1 MRENGRFNV
10 HRKIS
15 GVYMPFCLFIRNKKT
30 VCVMLCIRTY
40 NNKSDVHV
48 HIGIWFYVCR
58 IICQICIRAMVAL
71 RMAETREDSAC
82 KVRELIFAYERQ
94 NSELEPVEFQGR
106 KRAKSI
112 GNALSYKLFREPD
125 LDIHSMVDIEKELVR
140 IEAHLNYY
148 EVYEKETHVA
158 FQEQLFNVLTTI
170 VNIVPEDHESTI
182 LKKKELINETQKL
195 ARILNA
201 KLPFG
206 GNVSTKGLRRNYS
219 SVLRKEEA
227 VVTTTSQ
234 RSYLSASQSTIN
246 ETFKSEDSLNSTR
259 DSDIFSPKVDDS
271 SSMVEGPTKEEKS
284 DTVIQETKGY
294 LPSVSRLKKF
304 FSFRRDERP
313 TVNAVPTTHPSISRS
328 QSLSV
333 KSGKYVTKN
342 YQNEQVTVSNET
354 IIPIISEEGKTD
366 DVDIIKSEESNEIKG
381 DIHHNISVSKLK
393 NMFEDVKK
401 DTDEGVGLLTKK
413 QTELR
418 TDFNILPYT
427 EANLGALR
435 LKRTIS
441 GNYMNFTGLLRKI
454 DIQKKVDLN
463 KSKSMSDLKS
473 SSYQCEE
480 TNLSNEI
487 DDDDDDDDNEDYVH
501 VSIDEVKSASEMN
514 NNILKCTET
523 HQSSTICQSQ
533 EETIQSNDEIYMPGK
548 VQILKKNFESLNT
561 STSKNNNSFK
571 YTSED
576 INHII
581 HRTIDPIPNSDST
594 KEPVLKVPIQLRTG
608 WIDHSLH
615 EESSEDDVSHIIHRT
630 IDPIPNT
637 NNEQEEPILKVP
649 IQLRGFP
656 VHNETTTNIET
667 EEVEWNTP
675 KVTNSDVER
684 TVVDFPQSR
693 APKITSY
700 QHVWTSELDESGA
713 EKSFSS
719 GTVEILKDGFEKL
732 GKSNLQITDVSS
744 KATEE
749 VYQDSD
755 LEIQIGNITEK
766 SEKIQE
772 EVNLNGTVETL
783 KQTFEHLS
791 TKSEDKDS
799 EAIKHVVPKVTE
811 PVKNID
817 GTSKESDLVTSELIE
832 KHFKVTDA
840 SSQLNS
846 KQSTSVIYSNSH
858 NSSLTN
864 VAENPDRTH
873 MQVSVDLGPNG
884 TVETLKQTF
893 EHLST
898 KSEDKNSENIKHVVQ
913 KVTEYVKN
921 NDDTNK
927 GTEHV
932 TAKLIEEHFKVSE
945 SSSPLNS
952 KQSTSVI
959 YSSSHN
965 SSLTNV
971 AENSDR
977 THLQVPV
984 DLRLRD
990 EEFPT
995 SIYASKSEGV
1005 SMSTKSLSSS
1015 REQLQSSTGSLQIL
1029 QSPTAMATLMSSSSL
1044 NQSQQISSSSK
1055 VTVSYSQKTSVQH
1068 TSSTEVS
1075 HKVVSSSSLSSHAQ
1089 NSSYNELY
1097 SKNSLDS
1104 PDEEESTV
1112 TITEIEEPAVTKT
1125 KLDFKLSDSQEQL
1138 LDDLIEDADSLH
1150 SYEDEFKEL
1159 VDQYK

>member
-401 DTDEGVGLLTKK
+401 DTDE
-413 QTELR
+413 
-418 TDFNILPYT
+418 
-427 EANLGALR
+427 A
-435 LKRTIS
+435 
-441 GNYMNFTGLLRKI
+441 
-454 DIQKKVDLN
+454 
-463 KSKSMSDLKS
+463 
-473 SSYQCEE
+473 
-480 TNLSNEI
+480 
-487 DDDDDDDDNEDYVH
+487 
-501 VSIDEVKSASEMN
+501 
-514 NNILKCTET
+514 ET

-615 EESSEDDVSHIIHRT
+615 EESSEETDDVSHIIHRT